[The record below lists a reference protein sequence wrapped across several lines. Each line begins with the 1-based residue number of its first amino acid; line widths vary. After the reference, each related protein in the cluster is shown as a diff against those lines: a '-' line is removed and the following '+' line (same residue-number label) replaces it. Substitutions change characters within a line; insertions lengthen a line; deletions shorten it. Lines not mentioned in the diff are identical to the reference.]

1 MRSLWRDP
9 VSQPPAPGWLRRMV
23 GHLSGLSMH
32 AFNRHRASLA
42 TLALIGCGSGWA
54 QTAPAASPAASA
66 SASAS
71 AAASHQQRVLEDD
84 NVRIEET
91 RQRGQVQRIRV
102 QSKLPGVRDYDITTS
117 PGGKDLSQNPG
128 TVGKRSWSIL
138 DF

>member
-1 MRSLWRDP
+1 MH
-9 VSQPPAPGWLRRMV
+9 AYFCRRAA
-23 GHLSGLSMH
+23 LAILAGLS
-32 AFNRHRASLA
+32 
-42 TLALIGCGSGWA
+42 CGNGWA
-54 QTAPAASPAASA
+54 Q
-66 SASAS
+66 S
-71 AAASHQQRVLEDD
+71 AAAPATPASAPASSQQRVLEDD

-102 QSKLPGVRDYDITTS
+102 QSKLPGVRDYEITAS

>member
-1 MRSLWRDP
+1 MHSLWRDTKCP
-9 VSQPPAPGWLRRMV
+9 LPRPRWLRRMRSNI
-23 GHLSGLSMH
+23 LGLFMH
-32 AFNRHRASLA
+32 AFFHRRAALA
-42 TLALIGCGSGWA
+42 ILALTACGNGWA
-54 QTAPAASPAASA
+54 QTAAAAAP
-66 SASAS
+66 AS
-71 AAASHQQRVLEDD
+71 AAATHQQRVLEDD

-102 QSKLPGVRDYDITTS
+102 QSKLAGVREYDITAS